1 MEHNHRRELSC
12 ASLDIST
19 LHTPHLA
26 ALLDPGTTSH
36 IITNQAHFINFTP
49 EDHSP
54 VKTANQG
61 ELSTFG
67 QGTCIVDITIGG
79 VEHHVTLQD
88 CLYAPEAVFN
98 LISVGCML
106 QRGWDCVFKG
116 LLLPSGPYCKFLHK
130 GQSLRQVP
138 MVGNLCQLD
147 MHFIPPARLSAAPVT
162 MEITVF
168 VEQPLTWDTWHACLG
183 HPGGN
188 SVKHLPIIATGIK
201 VDKDTPLQHCEA
213 CIMAKHPR
221 RPFPS
226 SETPRANHMLDL
238 IHSDNVSAV
247 HFPSKH
253 LTESFIS
260 SYSSTITCISSISN
274 YWHWRIKLSKHGP
287 SSKICGKITLNSKS
301 RSSTWTM
308 AESTLATH
316 SPSRSKMLELLQY
329 TSTWVRVLLPERTT
343 HVRRRRMLKG
353 WGKRVPPAPTL
364 GRWGRWTGVSG
375 WQTLA

>member
-1 MEHNHRRELSC
+1 M
-12 ASLDIST
+12 
-19 LHTPHLA
+19 
-26 ALLDPGTTSH
+26 
-36 IITNQAHFINFTP
+36 
-49 EDHSP
+49 
-54 VKTANQG
+54 KTANQG

-106 QRGWDCVFKG
+106 QWGWDCVFKG

-147 MHFIPPARLSAAPVT
+147 MRFIPPARLSAAPVT

-168 VEQPLTWDTWHACLG
+168 VEQPLTWDTWHAHLG

-238 IHSDNVSAV
+238 IHSDTY
-247 HFPSKH
+247 
-253 LTESFIS
+253 LR
-260 SYSSTITCISSISN
+260 SISHPN
-274 YWHWRIKLSKHGP
+274 TSQKALFHHIPRRSLASHQYPTIGIEGSSSP
-287 SSKICGKITLNSKS
+287 SMDHRQKSVGKS
-301 RSSTWTM
+301 R
-308 AESTLATH
+308 
-316 SPSRSKMLELLQY
+316 
-329 TSTWVRVLLPERTT
+329 
-343 HVRRRRMLKG
+343 
-353 WGKRVPPAPTL
+353 
-364 GRWGRWTGVSG
+364 
-375 WQTLA
+375 